1 MVNQEHVSQ
10 IMDMGFSKVVAEKAL
25 FMSQAGVEKA
35 MEWIEQH
42 LDDPDFNEELVIVG
56 KKQSEFAGLTEEE
69 KFQKVKQMQIEAR
82 KMIEA
87 KEKAN
92 AIEREAN
99 RKKMEKELIEAKKI
113 MDEQQYKLAI
123 EMKKLEQK

>member
-1 MVNQEHVSQ
+1 
-10 IMDMGFSKVVAEKAL
+10 MDMGFSKVVAEKAL